1 MRHPSSVARLAA
13 FAVAVAGAALV
24 LLGMARATIWAPSAV
39 TTIRVAGQ
47 PGAPIVDT
55 TPEVL
60 ALDGPSVR
68 AQVRAPDP
76 SQNVFVGVGRADDV
90 EAYLAGVARREV
102 TGVGGDRAR
111 LAAAGSDT
119 SLPDPAGVDVWVLS
133 STGRGSATLTWPQ
146 EPGRW
151 RLVAAVDGATPPA
164 EVVLSWQRG
173 GGSSSTPVLVAV
185 GVLVLVLGLV
195 GVRATARRGEVA
207 AGTGVEASQEPAP
220 RTARHKARG
229 GDGET
234 RPDTGPDTG
243 PDIGPDTGPDTG
255 PEAGA
260 DTDGGSPGDT
270 AADAVPVGRRRLRLD
285 VRDRPDGGEDVN
297 DTDEPDEAPA
307 PAPFRQERRP

>member
-13 FAVAVAGAALV
+13 LAVAVAGAALV

-119 SLPDPAGVDVWVLS
+119 SLPDPAGVDVWALS

-173 GGSSSTPVLVAV
+173 GGSSSTPVVVAM

-195 GVRATARRGEVA
+195 GVRATARRGGTA
-207 AGTGVEASQEPAP
+207 AGTRGETSQEPAP
-220 RTARHKARG
+220 RAARHRVRG
-229 GDGET
+229 GDG
-234 RPDTGPDTG
+234 
-243 PDIGPDTGPDTG
+243 DTG

-270 AADAVPVGRRRLRLD
+270 PGDTAADAFPVGRRRLRLD

>member
-13 FAVAVAGAALV
+13 LAVAVAGAALV

-39 TTIRVAGQ
+39 TTVRVAGQ

-76 SQNVFVGVGRADDV
+76 SQNVFVGVGRAGDV

-119 SLPDPAGVDVWVLS
+119 SLPDPAGVDVWALS

-173 GGSSSTPVLVAV
+173 GGSSSTPVVVAM

-220 RTARHKARG
+220 RTGRRKAR

-234 RPDTGPDTG
+234 TPDTGPDTR
-243 PDIGPDTGPDTG
+243 PDTG

-270 AADAVPVGRRRLRLD
+270 PGDTAADAFPVGRRRLRLD

>member
-1 MRHPSSVARLAA
+1 MRALMRHPSSVARLAA
-13 FAVAVAGAALV
+13 LAVAVAGAALV

-76 SQNVFVGVGRADDV
+76 SQNVFVGVGRAGDV

-119 SLPDPAGVDVWVLS
+119 SLPDPAGVDVWALS

-173 GGSSSTPVLVAV
+173 GGSSSTPVVVAM

-220 RTARHKARG
+220 RTGRRKAR

-234 RPDTGPDTG
+234 TPDTGPDTR
-243 PDIGPDTGPDTG
+243 PDTG

-270 AADAVPVGRRRLRLD
+270 PGDTAADAFPVGRRRLRLD